1 MLRSATTVNRAAAV
15 IIVAAAGCATS
26 GVRFPWPAPPPV
38 TTATRAD
45 VTTVNPSY
53 RRMAS
58 QVLVRRVSRP
68 TRASLDYAAYHA
80 NFMNADPPPEM
91 AMASDKGKRPSTA
104 NPFGGVLVADSLT
117 GSVARTALNADERA
131 HPLALAPLVE
141 LLLAKKVASAD
152 RLEDVVA
159 RIRSESWGLAGGP
172 QIVRQTATEAFLH
185 DPGAGR
191 AVEIWI
197 KIEFAP
203 WFTGFLSPPDE
214 DGDGFPEIYG
224 RVADGAIGHT
234 QDIAEFIGT
243 EYEGRVLTHAD
254 VKAWAHKLASYWY
267 PSYNTDLVTAPAV
280 WPADDTETAIRQELG
295 NLSFSAPTVVMRG
308 KPLGKPVYNVFLVE
322 GAAESP
328 GPAPSPQA
336 SKAGP
341 AAQGAAKSEA
351 NTPSPYTAA
360 VKNAVLAELAA
371 HESWTSWTA
380 EVATFRA
387 TLKQRF
393 EAMPAGSKALAGSDG
408 FLFFRNSIAYV
419 LGGDLAKQS
428 GDRNPIPVIVEWKKL
443 LAKHGVDFLFV
454 PIPTKE
460 EIFPDKTGAA
470 PGDAALAPFAGKVV
484 NPFERKFL
492 LDLADQGVE
501 TVDLLPAF
509 LAERTSGT
517 HPREPLYQAQ
527 DTHWTARGLEL
538 TAKIVAERIT
548 HFPWYKALAA
558 HRAAYKT
565 KKESFTRHGDLYA
578 RLPEGERTRYAPE
591 TLVGHQVV
599 NPDGTLYEDDP
610 DSPIVIL
617 GDSFTGVYEL
627 MDCEHAG
634 VSAHI
639 AKQIGYPVDLLMSYG
654 GGPNVREKLLRR
666 GEDKLASKK
675 LVIWMMTA
683 RDLFDHAEG
692 WQNNSDGNPQRV
704 PIPFGPHPPPPPRSL
719 RSASRDGT
727 RPAKPAGSS
736 RDK

>member
-1 MLRSATTVNRAAAV
+1 MLPSTRTTCRAA
-15 IIVAAAGCATS
+15 ITLIVAAAGCATS
-26 GVRFPWPAPPPV
+26 GVRFPWPAHAPAVP
-38 TTATRAD
+38 ATRAD
-45 VTTVNPSY
+45 VTTANPSY
-53 RRMAS
+53 RRTSS

-80 NFMNADPPPEM
+80 NFMNADPPPDP
-91 AMASDKGKRPSTA
+91 ATAGDKGRRPHTA
-104 NPFGGVLVADSLT
+104 NPFGGMLVADSLT
-117 GSVARTALNADERA
+117 GSVARTALSADERT

-141 LLLAKKVASAD
+141 LLLSKKVASAD
-152 RLEDVVA
+152 HLEDVVA
-159 RIRSESWGLAGGP
+159 RIRSESWGLADGP

-185 DPGAGR
+185 NPGPGR

-203 WFTGFLSPPDE
+203 WFAGFLSPPDE
-214 DGDGFPEIYG
+214 DGDGFAEIYG
-224 RVADGAIGHT
+224 RVADSAFGPT
-234 QDIAEFIGT
+234 QDIAEFVRT
-243 EYEGRVLTHAD
+243 EYEGRILLPAE
-254 VKAWAHKLASYWY
+254 VKAWAHQLASYWY
-267 PSYNTDLVTAPAV
+267 PSYNTDLVAAPAA
-280 WPADDTETAIRQELG
+280 WPAENTEPAIRQELG
-295 NLSFSAPTVVMRG
+295 GLSFSAPTVVMRG

-328 GPAPSPQA
+328 APAPIPHA
-336 SKAGP
+336 SEATP
-341 AAQGAAKSEA
+341 AAEGEA
-351 NTPSPYTAA
+351 TRQIPAPGLGLGPSTPSPTTAA
-360 VKNAVLAELAA
+360 VKNAILAELAA
-371 HESWTSWTA
+371 HGESWTSWTA
-380 EVATFRA
+380 EVSAFRA
-387 TLKQRF
+387 ALKQRF
-393 EAMPAGSKALAGSDG
+393 DAMPTGSKALAGSDG

-419 LGGDLAKQS
+419 LGGDLARQS

-460 EIFPDKTGAA
+460 EIFPDKTGVA

-704 PIPFGPHPPPPPRSL
+704 PIP
-719 RSASRDGT
+719 SRDGT
-727 RPAKPAGSS
+727 RPAKPAGSP